1 MIFKNNLRTLGV
13 NSVDLFAK
21 FRYNKVAPT
30 EVGGKD

>member
-1 MIFKNNLRTLGV
+1 MIFKNNSRTLGV
-13 NSVDLFAK
+13 NGVDLFAK